1 LSVLRSL
8 TLALLVAACSS
19 GAKDRPVEN
28 KPTPPADGIDNRPAK
43 AAPGDTG
50 PPIVSSKADM
60 EGVEGKQVRL
70 RGTFRFPTE
79 KAFARNKLELDD
91 GTIVILSRPADAAVA
106 AVLVEANQGARM
118 TVRGVIYAGMIPDRY
133 KIISHTPDPYLVDV
147 DGAELTP

>member
-1 LSVLRSL
+1 M
-8 TLALLVAACSS
+8 LALVAACSS

-28 KPTPPADGIDNRPAK
+28 KPTPPADGIDNRPAT
-43 AAPGDTG
+43 PDNG
-50 PPIVSSKADM
+50 PPVVSSKADM
-60 EGVEGKQVRL
+60 AGLEGKQVRL

-91 GTIVILSRPADAAVA
+91 GTIVILSRPADGAVA

-133 KIISHTPDPYLVDV
+133 KIISRTPDPYLVDV